1 MKRDLF
7 IRTDGSAQ
15 IGLGHVVRSMSL
27 ASYLRDVYHITFVFR
42 QIPQKL
48 QDEIESG
55 GFALRKIESEEAFL
69 SQLSHGHIVV
79 LDGYRFD
86 TEYQKRVKE
95 KGPLLICTD
104 DLHDQYFHADL
115 VINHAPGI
123 TAENYRAEPTT
134 QFALGPDYT
143 LLRPPFIR
151 AAASQQK
158 SKKKQV
164 KNLLICFG
172 GSDSPNLTQ
181 RSLKVARDFDPFEK
195 IFIITGSAYL
205 HENQL
210 IREISGDERV
220 EYHRSLNGSEMA
232 ELFLRSDVA
241 IIPASGIL
249 FEALATG
256 SVAVSGMYADNQKE
270 VYSGFKALDA
280 IVDAGRFEEAEIRNA
295 LNQDWYSIEQP
306 EIIDGKSPERL
317 RSAFFRLQEEYV
329 NQN

>member
-27 ASYLRDVYHITFVFR
+27 ASYLRDLYNITFVFR

-55 GFALRKIESEEAFL
+55 GFTLKQIESEDAFL
-69 SQLSHGHIVV
+69 SQLSPGHIAV
-79 LDGYRFD
+79 LDGYGFD
-86 TEYQKRVKE
+86 SDYQKRIKE
-95 KGPLLICTD
+95 KGPLLVCID
-104 DLHDQYFHADL
+104 DLHDQFFYADL
-115 VINHAPGI
+115 VINQAPGI
-123 TAENYRAEPTT
+123 TPEDYSAKSTT

-143 LLRPPFIR
+143 LLRLPFIR
-151 AAASQQK
+151 AASSQQHSK
-158 SKKKQV
+158 SKSI

-181 RSLKVARDFDPFEK
+181 RSLKVARDFNPFEK

-210 IREISGDERV
+210 IREIEDDERV

-256 SVAVSGMYADNQKE
+256 SVAISGMYADNQKE
-270 VYSGFKALDA
+270 VYSGFKALHA

-295 LNQDWYSIEQP
+295 LNQDWSSVEQP
-306 EIIDGKSPERL
+306 VIIDGKSPERL
-317 RSAFFRLQEEYV
+317 RSAFFRLQEEFV